1 MSLPPIIQYPLDLEG
16 TSPTNKVVGERRE
29 ITTNNARVFVPKAGP
44 FYTSSFTIINVDTGL
59 PLKPV
64 DDFVLAQPFSQASLR
79 SGKDV
84 QCAVVIKSSAPISVE
99 ISYQVVGGEYSWNLK
114 ALADLIEELDLD
126 ERPVKWGSILGRPT
140 AYPPAPHIHDIGDS
154 YGWEYVVWQLERI
167 TNAILV
173 GDEAS
178 HDELRAQMEF
188 IRGQLQ
194 DNIDALEDKVD
205 AHLNDFTNP
214 HKTTKAQVGLG
225 LVQNYPVASTV
236 EANAGTVNDR
246 YMTPSLVSVLATR
259 LATEITNAHEAKK
272 NNPHAVT
279 KAQVGLGSVDNFGTA
294 TQAQAETAT
303 ANNLF
308 MTPLRTYQSIMIH
321 AGNLLRL
328 HVDDKNNPH
337 KVTKAQVG
345 LGQVEDYPV
354 ASTAEANTGTAKN
367 RYMTPSLVS
376 ILATRLATEITTAH
390 EIKKNNPH
398 AVTKAQTGLGSVDN
412 FGTATQAQAETA
424 TANNLF
430 MTPLRTYQSIMIHA
444 GTLIRQH
451 VDDKNNPHNTT
462 KAQVGLGLV
471 DNFQTASQAEAVAGT
486 LDTRFMTPLRT
497 KQAIDAI
504 AGDMIRAH
512 VSNLSNPHAVTKAQ
526 VGLSNLPNAISRSRT
541 LSSDAHLLTAG
552 GMYDHAQSGDHDA
565 RYVKINVQTNTSLR
579 VVNNTLQGYISGS
592 WRQLWPATWT
602 NHVAPGAADPNL
614 SNSTDIALLNA
625 GGILYASV
633 NQVWRQ
639 VWPPMWV
646 D

>member
-16 TSPTNKVVGERRE
+16 SSPTNKIVGERRE
-29 ITTNNARVFVPKAGP
+29 ITANNTRAFVPKAGP

-59 PLKPV
+59 ALKPV
-64 DDFVLAQPFSQASLR
+64 DDYVLAQPFSQASLR

-84 QCAVVIKSSAPISVE
+84 QCAVVIKSNAPMTVE

-114 ALADLIEELDLD
+114 ALADLILQLDLD

-225 LVQNYPVASTV
+225 LVENYQVASTV
-236 EANAGTVNDR
+236 EANAGTVNNR
-246 YMTPSLVSVLATR
+246 YMTPSLVSTLATR
-259 LATEITNAHEAKK
+259 LANEITNAHEAKK

-279 KAQVGLGSVDNFGTA
+279 KAQVGLGSVDNFATA
-294 TQAQAETAT
+294 TQAQAETGTATNAFMTPIRTYQAIMVHAGELIRQHVSNLSNPHAVTKAQVGLGSVQNYGIATTAEANAGIVNNKYMTPSLVSTLATRLANEITNAHEAKKNNPHAVTKAQVGLSLVDNFAT
-303 ANNLF
+303 ATQAQAETGTATNVF
-308 MTPLRTYQSIMIH
+308 MTPLRTYQSIM
-321 AGNLLRL
+321 
-328 HVDDKNNPH
+328 V
-337 KVTKAQVG
+337 
-345 LGQVEDYPV
+345 
-354 ASTAEANTGTAKN
+354 
-367 RYMTPSLVS
+367 
-376 ILATRLATEITTAH
+376 
-390 EIKKNNPH
+390 
-398 AVTKAQTGLGSVDN
+398 
-412 FGTATQAQAETA
+412 
-424 TANNLF
+424 
-430 MTPLRTYQSIMIHA
+430 HA

-462 KAQVGLGLV
+462 KDQVGLSLV

-486 LDTRFMTPLRT
+486 LNTRFMTPLRT

-526 VGLSNLPNAISRSRT
+526 VGLGNLPNAVSRSRT
-541 LSSDAHLLTAG
+541 LNSDSHLLTAG
-552 GMYDHAQSGDHDA
+552 GMYDHARSGDHDA

-579 VVNNTLQGYISGS
+579 VVNNTLQGYISGN

-602 NHVAPGAADPNL
+602 GHVAPGAADPNL
-614 SNSTDIALLNA
+614 SDSSDIALLNA
-625 GGILYASV
+625 GGVLYASV